1 MATNEVRAAIREA
14 RRIIEDVQK
23 ADGNEAETRRR
34 VERLFETVMGYDAFK
49 HLSREHAVHGV
60 GDTEHMDFAIKVVPD
75 QISMVVELKRVNV
88 DLSGKHLKQAMRY
101 AVDMGCEWV
110 LLTNGRQWE
119 LYHIEFGQPPET
131 RLIKAWN
138 LLQDDMSI
146 LEDCFELISFRSI
159 RKDSLA
165 ELWETQSALTPQAL
179 LTEIL
184 SEDSLRTYKN
194 TIRRKTGASVR
205 PEDIVAAIR
214 KILNDNAGS
223 LMDQMKIALPERKP
237 KVTRFRRADDPDQ
250 QQEEEQTADESNSDA
265 QPSASPSLPTGEA
278 PLNNAG

>member
-1 MATNEVRAAIREA
+1 MAINEYRAAIRDA

-60 GDTEHMDFAIKVVPD
+60 GDTEHMDFAITVVPD
-75 QISMVVELKRVNV
+75 QISMVVELKRVNI

-146 LEDCFELISFRSI
+146 LEDCFELISLRSI
-159 RKDSLA
+159 RKDSLV

-184 SEDSLRTYKN
+184 SEESLRTYKN
-194 TIRRKTGASVR
+194 SIRRKTGASVR

-214 KILNDNAGS
+214 KLLNDNAGS
-223 LMDQMKIALPERKP
+223 LMDQMKISLPERKP
-237 KVTRFRRADDPDQ
+237 KVTRSKRAGEEQGEDDPKSNAQ
-250 QQEEEQTADESNSDA
+250 QGGAEYPSQGAGSSD
-265 QPSASPSLPTGEA
+265 P
-278 PLNNAG
+278 